1 VFLTTGFDGVA
12 EGVAQKQRTHGGITA
27 CCNNTSPSTL
37 CRTLGMRAAVAAR
50 RHKIG
55 IGSAVLWGREE
66 EVGAVH
72 GKGARPT
79 ATMAG
84 RCGVEQIPARSR
96 PWSRGLD
103 NHGREGRAAA
113 FQGSKRQGVSSG
125 LSYGAGRAL
134 LGGSAGG
141 VRLWDFSGRHG
152 CQRPRAESSPGE
164 TQQGRCAEK
173 GERICGHG
181 QGGSQGNGSCCST
194 PWTWSSAAL
203 GGAPARSR
211 EEDRNR
217 ELAGRSGDRKGSS
230 AGVQLGA
237 GRSRGK
243 RRGRRL
249 AARHGGE
256 HDSLLL
262 RVEEKARER
271 RRRGGEEG

>member
-1 VFLTTGFDGVA
+1 
-12 EGVAQKQRTHGGITA
+12 
-27 CCNNTSPSTL
+27 
-37 CRTLGMRAAVAAR
+37 MRAAVAAR
-50 RHKIG
+50 RNKIG

-164 TQQGRCAEK
+164 TQQGR
-173 GERICGHG
+173 
-181 QGGSQGNGSCCST
+181 
-194 PWTWSSAAL
+194 
-203 GGAPARSR
+203 APAMGTSCSANPAHEQRGSRRSA
-211 EEDRNR
+211 EE
-217 ELAGRSGDRKGSS
+217 EAPTLGRSG
-230 AGVQLGA
+230 ATEE
-237 GRSRGK
+237 SRGIVDP
-243 RRGRRL
+243 G
-249 AARHGGE
+249 
-256 HDSLLL
+256 
-262 RVEEKARER
+262 V
-271 RRRGGEEG
+271 